1 MLEVD
6 ATPCPGLR
14 VLPSVIM
21 TRYKQSQQKVE
32 GRSVRG
38 SVPPVDHWEVPTQLK
53 LGSSMTFREALD
65 GTTFYDTWI
74 GAWNAGNVKCAY
86 HKMFMSWATRRRSE
100 EQAQQGA
107 QQRQQPRNA
116 ESGSSASSPAV
127 PLCTICAVASVDSI
141 YVSCGHACVCR
152 DCAAISAARAD
163 GDAPCPMCRT
173 RGPTRTFFLP

>member
-1 MLEVD
+1 
-6 ATPCPGLR
+6 
-14 VLPSVIM
+14 
-21 TRYKQSQQKVE
+21 
-32 GRSVRG
+32 
-38 SVPPVDHWEVPTQLK
+38 
-53 LGSSMTFREALD
+53 MTFREALD

-100 EQAQQGA
+100 DQAQQGA

-152 DCAAISAARAD
+152 DCAAISAAYHPYAFTHSMSTWYVDQVGRVWGIATSWATLAAASAASKRSLSIVVSASLSLAFVSSRSRASESLLSCS
-163 GDAPCPMCRT
+163 G
-173 RGPTRTFFLP
+173 LPLSLA